1 MDLKPVA
8 TEKAV
13 KLVDVENTLTF
24 ETSRNV
30 RKPALKKEIE
40 TLFKVKVSGVR
51 TLVKK
56 NKKIAYVR
64 LAKGYTAADVATKMG
79 MI

>member
-40 TLFKVKVSGVR
+40 MLFNVKVSGVR
-51 TLVKK
+51 TLIKK
-56 NKKIAYVR
+56 NKKIAYIR
-64 LAKGYTAADVATKMG
+64 LAKEYAAADVATKMG